1 MQHGIPVWVGGM
13 TELGIGRVQNISFA
27 SLPNFTQLAHDIA
40 ASNRY
45 FKEDI
50 TTPHVNITD
59 RCTLIVPDETNGVRY
74 EVDEKALERM
84 MVGREVI
91 K

>member
-1 MQHGIPVWVGGM
+1 M

-27 SLPNFTQLAHDIA
+27 SLPNFTLLAHDIA

-45 FKEDI
+45 FKADI
-50 TTPHVNITD
+50 TIPQVNITD
-59 RCTLIVPDETNGVRY
+59 RCTLLVPDETNGVSY
-74 EVDEKALERM
+74 AVDEKALEQM
-84 MVGREVI
+84 MVGREVL